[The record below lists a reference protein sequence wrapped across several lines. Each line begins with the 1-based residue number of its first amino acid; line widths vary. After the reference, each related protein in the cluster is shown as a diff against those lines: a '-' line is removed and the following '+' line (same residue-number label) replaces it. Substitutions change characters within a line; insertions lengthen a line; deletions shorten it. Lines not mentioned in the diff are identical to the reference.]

1 MYHIAYSAIASA
13 NRLLV
18 IITHPI
24 KYVRTAGNAY
34 NVSLW
39 LSVNYAIVLVF
50 STCCAGNEMA
60 VVLCSTV
67 HTPWLVAE
75 GRGTQ
80 YKAPAYCTPV
90 LAGYI
95 VSAALHDIHVPE
107 GNCQNM
113 LQAFYCAPLK
123 TAETA
128 HSVTVRGLA
137 SGPSCLLPHGASALL
152 HYPLVSSP
160 CLVGTTGRPKT
171 ETGPWLV
178 HRWAAP
184 RRGAGV
190 LCSSQ
195 SAGSQPG
202 APDPGVLG
210 GQRAEET
217 GAPPG

>member
-1 MYHIAYSAIASA
+1 MHTLGYKIEC
-13 NRLLV
+13 
-18 IITHPI
+18 
-24 KYVRTAGNAY
+24 G
-34 NVSLW
+34 LW
-39 LSVNYAIVLVF
+39 LSVNYETDRVF
-50 STCCAGNEMA
+50 STCCAGNETV

-67 HTPWLVAE
+67 HTPLLVAQE
-75 GRGTQ
+75 RGAQ
-80 YKAPAYCTPV
+80 YKAPAYCIPV

-95 VSAALHDIHVPE
+95 VSAGLHDIHVSE
-107 GNCQNM
+107 GNWQNM

-123 TAETA
+123 TAEAA

-137 SGPSCLLPHGASALL
+137 SGPSCLLPYRASGLL

-160 CLVGTTGRPKT
+160 CAVGTTGRPNT

-184 RRGAGV
+184 HHGVGV

-202 APDPGVLG
+202 ALDLGVLG
-210 GQRAEET
+210 VQRAEET
-217 GAPPG
+217 AAPPG